1 MDNKPTY
8 EELEQRVRELE
19 LDAAQMGT
27 TPSQSHK
34 SVYRSML
41 ENISD
46 TVIVTDDYGYIIY
59 VCPNTSINFGIS
71 VEEVQEFGTIDKL
84 MGGTLCVYSDLFKK
98 REISNIE
105 WSITHS
111 SGEIRHL
118 LVTAKCINIFGG
130 KVIYVMRNVTERV
143 QLEEQLKESEV
154 RYRSLFE
161 KAPVMV
167 QLVDQDGRLLMVS
180 DNWLEKLGYRRKEVI
195 GREAIDFLTEK
206 SRQQATDVY
215 LQQSSRQEPV
225 KNVLFTMLKKNG
237 ETIDV
242 ALFSTAEEDGDG
254 NLLRS
259 YAVLIDC
266 DDIIQTPKAFQE
278 SDSR

>member
-1 MDNKPTY
+1 MDEKPTY

-19 LDAAQMGT
+19 LDADHMSS
-27 TPSQSHK
+27 TPSPSHK

-59 VCPNTSINFGIS
+59 VCPNTSVNFGIS

-84 MGGTLCVYSDLFKK
+84 MDGKLCSYSDLFKK
-98 REISNIE
+98 REIANIE

-130 KVIYVMRNVTERV
+130 KVMYVMRNITERV

-167 QLVDQDGRLLMVS
+167 QLVDRDGRLVMVS
-180 DNWLEKLGYRRKEVI
+180 DNWLDKLGYKRTEVI
-195 GREAIDFLTEK
+195 GRASIDFLTEE
-206 SRQQATDVY
+206 SRQRATDEY
-215 LQQSSRQEPV
+215 LQQSSQKGPV
-225 KNVLFTMLKKNG
+225 KNVPYAMVKKNG
-237 ETIDV
+237 ETFDV
-242 ALFSTAEEDGDG
+242 VLSAAAEEDSDG
-254 NLLRS
+254 NLLRT

-266 DDIIQTPKAFQE
+266 ADVIQTPKNLP
-278 SDSR
+278 